1 MSQTESN
8 NPLGSM
14 ISQLLSNP
22 QQMQQLQQ
30 MAASLGLTTPNDNG
44 AASACPQNES
54 SNGTTPVSPNLSS
67 LLGALSSPPPS
78 QNTPALP
85 ALDSR
90 MVGTIQKVMQLFS
103 QSNPKIDFLRALR
116 PLLSEQRA
124 KKIDDAIRVMQLV
137 QALPLL
143 KESGIFGG
151 DAQ

>member
-30 MAASLGLTTPNDNG
+30 MAASLGLTAPNDNG

-90 MVGTIQKVMQLFS
+90 MVGTIQKVILKLIFCAPCVPCFPNNEQKKLMTPFASCSWFRLF
-103 QSNPKIDFLRALR
+103 
-116 PLLSEQRA
+116 LS
-124 KKIDDAIRVMQLV
+124 
-137 QALPLL
+137 
-143 KESGIFGG
+143 
-151 DAQ
+151 

>member
-1 MSQTESN
+1 MSQTETN

-30 MAASLGLTTPNDNG
+30 MAAALGLNASDNGG
-44 AASACPQNES
+44 AASACPQTES
-54 SNGTTPVSPNLSS
+54 SNGTTCAPTNISS

-78 QNTPALP
+78 QNASNSPV
-85 ALDSR
+85 LDSR
-90 MVGTIQKVMQLFS
+90 MVGMIQKAMQLFS

-124 KKIDDAIRVMQLV
+124 KKIDDAIRIMQLV

>member
-1 MSQTESN
+1 
-8 NPLGSM
+8 
-14 ISQLLSNP
+14 
-22 QQMQQLQQ
+22 
-30 MAASLGLTTPNDNG
+30 
-44 AASACPQNES
+44 
-54 SNGTTPVSPNLSS
+54 
-67 LLGALSSPPPS
+67 
-78 QNTPALP
+78 
-85 ALDSR
+85 